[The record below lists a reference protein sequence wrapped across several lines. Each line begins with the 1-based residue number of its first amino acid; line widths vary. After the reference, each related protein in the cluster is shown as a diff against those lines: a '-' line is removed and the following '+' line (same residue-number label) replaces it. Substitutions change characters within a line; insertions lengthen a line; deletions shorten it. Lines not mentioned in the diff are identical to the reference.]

1 MPAFEYVAVDGE
13 GRRQKGI
20 ISADS
25 PRSAR
30 KELRLRELMA
40 LDVTPVELID
50 AIVTEKGI
58 IEQPDEGKIANL
70 MSVRQLH

>member
-1 MPAFEYVAVDGE
+1 MPAFEYVAVDGH

-30 KELRLRELMA
+30 RELRLRDLMA
-40 LDVTPVELID
+40 LDVIPVS
-50 AIVTEKGI
+50 EKAATASRIGG
-58 IEQPDEGKIANL
+58 PL
-70 MSVRQLH
+70 